1 MPEFVACPAC
11 GCRVQM
17 AESMIGRTVR
27 CINCEHRFTAVS
39 PSEAETRRVEPLPAL
54 PEREAAPIHPTV
66 GRADADPRSPRE
78 ERLPHC
84 PRCGRPVSWEAFR
97 CPNCGEELEFDPGH
111 GRFRRRS
118 APPRRDAEPHRAALL
133 SGLGNVTLGV
143 GGLTLC
149 AVGVPLVVVLPLGI
163 ATWMMA
169 SHDLRKMRT
178 GEMDPEGRGPT
189 EAARTSAIIGL
200 VLSIVFAAGWG
211 LLALT
216 RMFS

>member
-1 MPEFVACPAC
+1 
-11 GCRVQM
+11 
-17 AESMIGRTVR
+17 
-27 CINCEHRFTAVS
+27 
-39 PSEAETRRVEPLPAL
+39 
-54 PEREAAPIHPTV
+54 
-66 GRADADPRSPRE
+66 
-78 ERLPHC
+78 
-84 PRCGRPVSWEAFR
+84 
-97 CPNCGEELEFDPGH
+97 
-111 GRFRRRS
+111 
-118 APPRRDAEPHRAALL
+118 L